1 LLKEMRELLQNN
13 GFATSD
19 PKDLVHAGFDIV
31 ARNGQLILIVKVAA
45 NASSLTSHAVA
56 GMATLARAV
65 NGSPIIIAIKNG
77 TDPVEDG
84 VMYTRA
90 GIPLL
95 SPQSFY
101 DLIAEALP
109 PLIYAASGGYYVNID
124 SNILKKARKGGM
136 SLGDLAEM
144 GGVSRR
150 TIRMYEDGMNA
161 KLEVAI
167 RLEERMGIEL
177 IIPVD
182 PLAGKTGKQ
191 EPADENNDEN
201 GANNF
206 FAEGLARDIFLKLRD
221 IGYSIELANRCPF
234 DAVTQDSNTILFT
247 GIGQKDADLAARARA
262 ISNLSKILEKHSV
275 IFVDQR
281 GSKLNL
287 EGAPIISCEELN
299 NAQDKKKVMTMI
311 EERI

>member
-1 LLKEMRELLQNN
+1 MLLKEVHKLLQNG

-19 PKDLVHAGFDIV
+19 PKDLAHAGFDIV
-31 ARNGQLILIVKVAA
+31 ARKEQLILIVKVVS
-45 NASSLTSHAVA
+45 NASSLDQNAVA

-65 NGSPIIIAIKNG
+65 NGSPLIIAMKNASE
-77 TDPVEDG
+77 PVENG

-101 DLIAEALP
+101 DMIVEGVP
-109 PLIYAASGGYYVNID
+109 PLVYAASGGYYVNID
-124 SNILKKARKGGM
+124 SEILKKAREGGM

-150 TIRMYEDGMNA
+150 SIRMYEDGMSA

-167 RLEERMGIEL
+167 RLEERMGVEL
-177 IIPVD
+177 IIAAD
-182 PLAGKTGKQ
+182 PLTGA
-191 EPADENNDEN
+191 PAKPKNQKSIIT
-201 GANNF
+201 
-206 FAEGLARDIFLKLRD
+206 EGMARDIFLKLHE
-221 IGYSIELANRCPF
+221 IGYSVEPANRCPF
-234 DAVTQDSNTILFT
+234 DAVTQDNHTILFT
-247 GIGQKDADLAARARA
+247 GIGQKDSDLARRARI

-275 IFVDQR
+275 IFVDKR
-281 GSKLNL
+281 GSKVNL
-287 EGAPIISCEELN
+287 EGTPIIGCEELN
-299 NAQDKKKVMTMI
+299 KARDKRKIMDMI